1 VLRQLARLTR
11 PLPAAGPGALGV
23 TIYDH
28 PDGAVVARESGLE
41 GVTCVDDVA
50 RLLSLLCDV
59 WERTRLPWVEGWAR
73 GLLRFVLWM
82 QEPDGTW
89 LNFVTDWDGEKNL
102 HGITSRSGQNF
113 WQARA
118 LAGVARA
125 ASALGDDDARAAF
138 ELGLERAASE
148 DAPSDIRA
156 LHLATLLRDDDPDL
170 DLARRWT
177 AEIVSCREGAILM
190 NSAAEI
196 GDPHLWAHIQEG
208 VLATASRTLGDPILL
223 DVAVASAERVV
234 LPAIERAFDAPTTIP
249 YEVSSTVTVCD
260 RLAVA
265 TGDRRWAS
273 AAADARG
280 WFDRRD
286 ATGVAVYDRGTGRVA
301 DGVDRGRVS
310 ANSGAEA
317 NICAGEALLDDAVM
331 VARQM
336 PDPFTG

>member
-1 VLRQLARLTR
+1 
-11 PLPAAGPGALGV
+11 
-23 TIYDH
+23 
-28 PDGAVVARESGLE
+28 
-41 GVTCVDDVA
+41 
-50 RLLSLLCDV
+50 
-59 WERTRLPWVEGWAR
+59 
-73 GLLRFVLWM
+73 M

-125 ASALGDDDARAAF
+125 ASALEDDDARAAF
-138 ELGLERAASE
+138 ELGLKRAASE

-156 LHLATLLRDDDPDL
+156 LHLATLLRDHDPDL

-234 LPAIERAFDAPTTIP
+234 LPAIERGFDAPTTIP

-286 ATGVAVYDRGTGRVA
+286 ATGVAVYDRDTGRVA

-336 PDPFTG
+336 PDPFAG